1 MLHWF
6 RVSVGESILT
16 NLTISVDEEVL
27 KRARIRAL
35 EENTSVNA
43 VLARYLAVYAHAD
56 EIRRQRQTALASL
69 LTLAERCQAGR
80 GENTWTR
87 DDLHER

>member
-1 MLHWF
+1 M
-6 RVSVGESILT
+6 T

-43 VLARYLAVYAHAD
+43 VLGGFLKEYVRLEEVRRKRRLARDRLLRIAD
-56 EIRRQRQTALASL
+56 EHPIDRGGKRWRRDELYDR
-69 LTLAERCQAGR
+69 
-80 GENTWTR
+80 
-87 DDLHER
+87 

>member
-1 MLHWF
+1 MA
-6 RVSVGESILT
+6 

-43 VLARYLAVYAHAD
+43 VLGDYLKTYARLD
-56 EIRRQRQTALASL
+56 DLRRQRLNALYRVHQIARRHPIDLGDQPWS
-69 LTLAERCQAGR
+69 
-80 GENTWTR
+80 R
-87 DDLHER
+87 DDLYDR